1 MKNSDYADVLI
12 TSMAE
17 MPGLVLT
24 WLLID
29 RLGRRRSQVESRQP
43 VGGWG
48 LSVGPSAH
56 TDTHTRSRARAH
68 THTHTHTHTQ
78 THAHRH
84 THTHTDTHTRVCACV
99 CVLHACQGVFF
110 ACVGAVL
117 FLLPTIVDRSN
128 GRAKHSLAQLP
139 CLAIAGSP
147 EVNSKVSCA
156 PEWLRC

>member
-1 MKNSDYADVLI
+1 MAGRCPVMKNSDYADVLI

-56 TDTHTRSRARAH
+56 TDTHTRSRARAR

-78 THAHRH
+78 THARRH
-84 THTHTDTHTRVCACV
+84 TQTHTDTHTHTHTHV
-99 CVLHACQGVFF
+99 CVPACAYYMPVR
-110 ACVGAVL
+110 VSSSRVL
-117 FLLPTIVDRSN
+117 EPFCFCSLRLLTAAMAERNTHSRNCPASRLRDRP
-128 GRAKHSLAQLP
+128 K
-139 CLAIAGSP
+139 
-147 EVNSKVSCA
+147 
-156 PEWLRC
+156 